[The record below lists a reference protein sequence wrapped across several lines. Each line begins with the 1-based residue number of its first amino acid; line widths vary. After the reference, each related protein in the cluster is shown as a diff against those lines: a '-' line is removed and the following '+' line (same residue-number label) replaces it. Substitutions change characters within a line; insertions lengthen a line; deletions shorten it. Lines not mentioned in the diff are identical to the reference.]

1 MRALDDILI
10 GFLIFFS
17 IEKSIRLLS
26 NAFIEP
32 YALARTHD
40 KEKAEV
46 WKLVFELFLLISS
59 LALAFKFQSQ
69 LRSLNKP

>member
-10 GFLIFFS
+10 GFLIFFTL
-17 IEKSIRLLS
+17 EKGIRLLS

-32 YALARTHD
+32 LALKQTGD

-46 WKLVFELFLLISS
+46 WKLLFELVLLVTFLF
-59 LALAFKFQSQ
+59 LAFKFQKQ
-69 LRSLNKP
+69 LKGLNT

>member
-10 GFLIFFS
+10 GFLIFFTL
-17 IEKSIRLLS
+17 ERGIRLLS

-32 YALARTHD
+32 IALKQTGD

-46 WKLVFELFLLISS
+46 WKLLFEFGLLIIFLFFS
-59 LALAFKFQSQ
+59 FKFQRQ
-69 LRSLNKP
+69 LRGLNRG

>member
-10 GFLIFFS
+10 GFIIFFS
-17 IEKSIRLLS
+17 MERGIRLLS

-32 YALARTHD
+32 WALKRTGD

-46 WKLVFELFLLISS
+46 WKLMFELALLLLS
-59 LALAFKFQSQ
+59 LYFAFKFQKQ
-69 LRSLNKP
+69 LKDLNHS

>member
-10 GFLIFFS
+10 GFLIFFT
-17 IEKSIRLLS
+17 IERGIRLLS

-32 YALARTHD
+32 IALERTGD

-46 WKLVFELFLLISS
+46 WKLLFELALLVTA
-59 LALAFKFQSQ
+59 LFLAFKFQKQ
-69 LRSLNKP
+69 LKALNRG

>member
-10 GFLIFFS
+10 GFLIFFT
-17 IEKSIRLLS
+17 IERGIRLLS

-32 YALARTHD
+32 IALQQTGD

-46 WKLVFELFLLISS
+46 WKLLFELALLVTA
-59 LALAFKFQSQ
+59 LFLAFKFQKQ
-69 LRSLNKP
+69 LKGLNRG

>member
-10 GFLIFFS
+10 GFLIFFTL
-17 IEKSIRLLS
+17 ERGIRLLS

-32 YALARTHD
+32 IALQQTGD

-46 WKLVFELFLLISS
+46 WKLLFEFGLLIIFLFFS
-59 LALAFKFQSQ
+59 FKFQRQ
-69 LRSLNKP
+69 LRGLNRS

>member
-10 GFLIFFS
+10 GFLIFFTL
-17 IEKSIRLLS
+17 EKGIRLLS

-32 YALARTHD
+32 LALKQTGD

-46 WKLVFELFLLISS
+46 WKLLFELVLLVTS
-59 LALAFKFQSQ
+59 LFLAFKFQKQ
-69 LRSLNKP
+69 LKGLNRG

>member
-10 GFLIFFS
+10 GFIIFFC
-17 IEKSIRLLS
+17 IERGIRLLS

-32 YALARTHD
+32 MALEKTHD

-46 WKLVFELFLLISS
+46 WKLTFEFGLLLTA
-59 LALAFKFQSQ
+59 LALAFKFQKQ
-69 LRSLNKP
+69 LKGLNRS